1 MPKFEFDPIAHRYTL
16 DERDLISV
24 TQCLPKS
31 PHMKTDEHYGVKG
44 TYVHDACRLY
54 LLNDLDESTLDPV
67 LVPYLDALKKFLH
80 DSKGMGMTGIW
91 DIKSGAPTPC
101 TKLQLSAYIELVNG
115 NCPMHPGCDPFKSD
129 MVLEEPF
136 MHPVYGY
143 AGTPDIIISGGNPIR
158 EGYALYLKDNGKY
171 SLSPV
176 KDIRKN
182 FEQFIHQL
190 EAYKWRKE
198 HGLL

>member
-1 MPKFEFDPIAHRYTL
+1 MPDFQFIPEGHKYLL
-16 DERDLISV
+16 DGKELISV

-54 LLNDLDESTLDPV
+54 LLNDLDESALDPV
-67 LVPYLDALKKFLH
+67 LVPYLDALKKFLQ
-80 DSKGMGMTGIW
+80 DSKGMGITGVF
-91 DIKSGAPTPC
+91 DIKSGAKSPMVD
-101 TKLQLSAYIELVNG
+101 LQIPAYIELVNNG
-115 NCPMHPGCDPFKSD
+115 ISMNLHPGVIESGLEIPFY
-129 MVLEEPF
+129 
-136 MHPVYGY
+136 HPIYQY
-143 AGTPDIIISGGNPIR
+143 AGTPDIIISGGKTIR
-158 EGYALYLKDNGKY
+158 EGYALYLKSTGKY
-171 SLSPV
+171 SLSPI

>member
-1 MPKFEFDPIAHRYTL
+1 MPKFEFQAKGHKYLLEGR
-16 DERDLISV
+16 ELISV

-44 TYVHDACRLY
+44 DYVHDACRLY
-54 LLNDLDESTLDPV
+54 LLNDLDEDDLDPV

-80 DSKGMGMTGIW
+80 DSKGMGITGVF
-91 DIKSGAPTPC
+91 DIKSGAKSPMVE
-101 TKLQLSAYIELVNG
+101 LQVPAYIELVNQWQVWIKTERES
-115 NCPMHPGCDPFKSD
+115 PL
-129 MVLEEPF
+129 LEVPLY
-136 MHPVYGY
+136 HTIYNY
-143 AGTPDIIISGGNPIR
+143 AGTPDIVISDGKVR
-158 EGYALYLKDNGKY
+158 EGYALYLKPTGKY

-190 EAYKWRKE
+190 NAYRWRKE
-198 HGLL
+198 KGLI